1 MFLCRLSIPQQ
12 HQQQLRLR
20 QRQQLARLRSG
31 GGGGGGD
38 KTAAK
43 TVAFDGAKNGGGRNG
58 ELLRATSDVVTT
70 VRTEDGMLC
79 TEL

>member
-31 GGGGGGD
+31 GGD

-43 TVAFDGAKNGGGRNG
+43 TVAFDGAKNGSSRNG